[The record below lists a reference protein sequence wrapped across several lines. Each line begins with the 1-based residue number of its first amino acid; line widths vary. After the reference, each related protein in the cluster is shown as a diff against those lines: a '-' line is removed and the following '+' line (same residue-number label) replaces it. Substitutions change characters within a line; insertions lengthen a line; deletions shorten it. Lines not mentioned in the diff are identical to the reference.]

1 MDLPNK
7 LVVFDIDGTLTD
19 SVSLYH
25 KVVGECLNLMGIK
38 NVDMD
43 FSNYKYHTDSYGL
56 KWNYENNFS
65 QAYNKGL
72 LNEFEGLLYN
82 ELIKHPPVSEIEGAK
97 NCVIDLLDAN
107 CAVAFATGSLLRPAK
122 LKLDQCEIWYEES
135 LIATSSISF
144 DRETFVLKAIEN
156 AKEYFK
162 VREFD
167 QIVSVGDGV
176 WDLETAQNLGLTFIG
191 IGKPHREK
199 LKEKGCS
206 VHFDDLTHLA
216 SYLI

>member
-1 MDLPNK
+1 MNLPNK

-43 FSNYKYHTDSYGL
+43 FSSYKYHTDSYGL

-65 QAYNKGL
+65 QAYNKDL

-144 DRETFVLKAIEN
+144 DRETFVLQAIEN

-167 QIVSVGDGV
+167 EIVSVGDGV
-176 WDLETAQNLGLTFIG
+176 WDLETAKNLGLTFIG
-191 IGKPHREK
+191 IGIPHREK

-206 VHFDDLTHLA
+206 VHFDDLTRLA

>member
-1 MDLPNK
+1 MNIPNK
-7 LVVFDIDGTLTD
+7 LVIFDIDGTLTD
-19 SVSLYH
+19 SVTLYH
-25 KVVGECLNLMGIK
+25 KVVGECLNLMGIQ

-56 KWNYENNFS
+56 KWNYENSLNES
-65 QAYNKGL
+65 YNKDL
-72 LNEFEGLLYN
+72 LKVFEGLLYD

-97 NCVIDLLDAN
+97 NCVSDLLGAN

-144 DRETFVLKAIEN
+144 DRETFVLQAIEN

-162 VREFD
+162 VEEFD
-167 QIVSVGDGV
+167 QIYSIGDGV
-176 WDLETAQNLGLTFIG
+176 WDLETAQNLGLTFVG
-191 IGKPHREK
+191 IGKAHKEK
-199 LKEKGCS
+199 LMEKGCL
-206 VHFDDLTHLA
+206 VHFDDLTQLTA
-216 SYLI
+216 YLI